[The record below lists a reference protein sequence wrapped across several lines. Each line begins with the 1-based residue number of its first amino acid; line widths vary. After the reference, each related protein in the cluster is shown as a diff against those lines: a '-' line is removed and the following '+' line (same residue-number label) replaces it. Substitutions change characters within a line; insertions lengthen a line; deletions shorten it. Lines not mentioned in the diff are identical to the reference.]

1 MLQIFWIE
9 RKYNNDNNRCLKLIE
24 RNDNWTSAAYIS
36 WVGRCL
42 TTCILL
48 TELGNC
54 MKDIASRWKEPT
66 SSEHGESS
74 QINNAINKVSIQY
87 IETLGA
93 LCVYVSIRMFYSP
106 VGLCMIWIL
115 YACTFVP
122 MNILALRRAL
132 FAIWRA
138 AGSIESEIQKRV
150 SVLPQNHCCISRY
163 RRTYQQKNK
172 TKHSQW
178 EKGWSS
184 RTVIHT
190 RDSLCLDFNL
200 DRFCVCVCVVFHRW
214 IKQTVLWVCVCVCHI
229 SAEKWLAQTNI
240 ENCVVQEINA
250 PCGCIVYPFLLFH
263 NKTVEAIDSLHMH
276 RMRMCDELI
285 VQCVWWCIFII
296 SIEQL
301 CVDGVNETRKK
312 NTQPD

>member
-1 MLQIFWIE
+1 MRRMMLTKFINSPISCSDIAQTAFE
-9 RKYNNDNNRCLKLIE
+9 RYSEEFENVANNLNRKEVFNHNNNDNNRCLTLIE

-54 MKDIASRWKEPT
+54 MKDIASRCKEPT

-150 SVLPQNHCCISRY
+150 SVLPQTHCCISRY
-163 RRTYQQKNK
+163 RRTYHQKNK

-184 RTVIHT
+184 RAVIHT
-190 RDSLCLDFNL
+190 RDSLCLDFDL
-200 DRFCVCVCVVFHRW
+200 DRFCVCVCVVFRRW
-214 IKQTVLWVCVCVCHI
+214 IKQTVLWVCVCVSYIGRKVI
-229 SAEKWLAQTNI
+229 STNKYWKLCRTGNKCAMWL
-240 ENCVVQEINA
+240 
-250 PCGCIVYPFLLFH
+250 
-263 NKTVEAIDSLHMH
+263 H
-276 RMRMCDELI
+276 RLS
-285 VQCVWWCIFII
+285 IFAV
-296 SIEQL
+296 S
-301 CVDGVNETRKK
+301 
-312 NTQPD
+312 